1 MEADRVSFLDRQLKV
16 NKAEDAEEI
25 VQKLDN
31 TSHVKTFELRGNTVG
46 MEGGKAIADALE
58 RHSEL
63 KNALWSDMFTGKL
76 KTEIPPI
83 LETLCRAMMTAGVE
97 LEELDLSD
105 NAFGPIGAD
114 GIQEFLRSS
123 SAFTLE
129 RLKLNNC
136 GLGAGGETIAK
147 CLMDCYKSAKEN
159 GRTFQ
164 LKTFVAGRNRLENPR
179 AFVIAQAFRM
189 LGTLEEI
196 EMYQDGINPD
206 GIIVLAASLT
216 RNKNLRIL
224 NLSDNTFTVRG
235 AIKMAEALKT
245 LDRLEVINFSDCLCR
260 DAGSRAILEAL
271 SAKTHPNLKEIHLDG
286 SEITAQGAE
295 ALIGMMKDRLP
306 HTKLS
311 IGTNSFGSRFDDLV
325 ELAAQHGN
333 IELGSRSD
341 DEGSTGE
348 ETDDEG
354 GDEQQ
359 QDEATEDDEA
369 NSTTIPEIEAVTE
382 PLIEDVLDRCDSTS
396 LGLII
401 AKDDFREQ
409 LLEVLKNDICTTRNP
424 LLTARVLAMIAAIS
438 AHGTQNDDLI
448 SCAVAIVTCAKN
460 RKLRPL
466 TPLNQIV
473 NHLCAF
479 SGIGNVKV
487 EAGTKSQKLM
497 PDHVKK
503 LFQLLLSR
511 GILTG
516 EDVIS
521 IQ

>member
-1 MEADRVSFLDRQLKV
+1 MKMIL
-16 NKAEDAEEI
+16 AEEI
-25 VQKLDN
+25 VYKLDN
-31 TSHVKTFELRGNTVG
+31 TSNVKTFELRGNTVG
-46 MEGGKAIADALE
+46 MEGGQAIAVALE

-83 LETLCRAMMTAGVE
+83 LEALCSAMMTAGVE

-136 GLGAGGETIAK
+136 GLGAGGETVAK

-189 LGTLEEI
+189 LGTLEEV
-196 EMYQDGINPD
+196 EMHQDGINPD
-206 GIIVLAASLT
+206 GIIALAGSLT
-216 RNKNLRIL
+216 HNKNLRIL
-224 NLSDNTFTVRG
+224 NLCDNTFTARA
-235 AIKMAEALKT
+235 AIKMADALKT
-245 LDRLEVINFSDCLCR
+245 LHKLEVINFSDCLCR
-260 DAGSRAILEAL
+260 DAGSTAILKAL

-286 SEITAQGAE
+286 CEISAKGAE

-306 HTKLS
+306 YTKLT

-325 ELAAQHGN
+325 ECAAQHGN
-333 IELGSRSD
+333 IELGSPTD
-341 DEGSTGE
+341 DEGSASE
-348 ETDDEG
+348 ETGDEGGEGGEG
-354 GDEQQ
+354 GDELQ
-359 QDEATEDDEA
+359 QDEVTEDDEA
-369 NSTTIPEIEAVTE
+369 NSTTILEIEAVTV
-382 PLIEDVLDRCDSTS
+382 PLIEDILDRCDSTS

-401 AKDDFREQ
+401 AKDNFRKQ
-409 LLEVLKNDICTTRNP
+409 LLEVLRNDICTTRNP
-424 LLTARVLAMIAAIS
+424 LLTARVLAMITAIS
-438 AHGTQNDDLI
+438 AHGTHNDELI
-448 SCAVAIVTCAKN
+448 SCAIAIVTCAKN

-503 LFQLLLSR
+503 LFRLLLSR
-511 GILTG
+511 GILAS

-521 IQ
+521 LQL